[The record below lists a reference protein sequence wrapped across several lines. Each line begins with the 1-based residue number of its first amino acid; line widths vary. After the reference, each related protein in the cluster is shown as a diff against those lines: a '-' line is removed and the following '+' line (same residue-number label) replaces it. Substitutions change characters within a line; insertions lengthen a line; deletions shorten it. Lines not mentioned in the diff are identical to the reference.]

1 MVKQI
6 ATQSFP
12 ASDSFMNAACRTV
25 NEFFFLSLIIIISF
39 QIYCLLFLVSLNLSS
54 GKAYFGV
61 LFFEHTQNPCQATL

>member
-6 ATQSFP
+6 ATQSFS
-12 ASDSFMNAACRTV
+12 ASDSFMNAACGTV
-25 NEFFFLSLIIIISF
+25 NEFFFNLIIIISF

-61 LFFEHTQNPCQATL
+61 LLFEHTQNPWQATL